1 MNAGR
6 REAWGSVLALGD
18 RPAGGG
24 LSLRLESWL
33 WRGAG
38 EPRGTD
44 SDCCHVM
51 DGQPPMS
58 SLGAVE
64 VKGNFRQASRPV
76 WAHGR

>member
-1 MNAGR
+1 MRGDGR
-6 REAWGSVLALGD
+6 RGAACLLSGTALQ
-18 RPAGGG
+18 GG